1 VGAVGEMRGDG
12 EAGIEL
18 RLLLIDSTRPGEAV
32 YGTEL
37 DVTSLCAG
45 FVESIPRLGDEAG
58 LSPGSPRSRM
68 GNCGSSSSSS
78 ASASSSHPV

>member
-1 VGAVGEMRGDG
+1 MRGDG

-32 YGTEL
+32 YGAEL
-37 DVTSLCAG
+37 DVTPTSAG
-45 FVESIPRLGDEAG
+45 SVESLPLLGKEAN

>member
-1 VGAVGEMRGDG
+1 MRGDG

-37 DVTSLCAG
+37 DAIPPSARSL
-45 FVESIPRLGDEAG
+45 ESLPRLGGEAS
-58 LSPGSPRSRM
+58 LSSGSPRSRM